1 MSTNIADYIH
11 SYCSCIHE
19 WNASYEDYARSVGL
33 SFTSLSI
40 LSAID
45 ETPNC
50 TQKALCERCF
60 LPKHTVNAAVTTL
73 YKNGWITMREW
84 PEDRRNKTI
93 HFTEEGRRQAQQI
106 LSRVHH
112 SEQTAMAGLT
122 AAEREQLLSLTK
134 RYITACKES
143 MKAP

>member
-1 MSTNIADYIH
+1 MSTNIADYIQ

-50 TQKALCERCF
+50 TQKALCDAFFPSKRS
-60 LPKHTVNAAVTTL
+60 T
-73 YKNGWITMREW
+73 
-84 PEDRRNKTI
+84 RR
-93 HFTEEGRRQAQQI
+93 
-106 LSRVHH
+106 
-112 SEQTAMAGLT
+112 
-122 AAEREQLLSLTK
+122 
-134 RYITACKES
+134 
-143 MKAP
+143 